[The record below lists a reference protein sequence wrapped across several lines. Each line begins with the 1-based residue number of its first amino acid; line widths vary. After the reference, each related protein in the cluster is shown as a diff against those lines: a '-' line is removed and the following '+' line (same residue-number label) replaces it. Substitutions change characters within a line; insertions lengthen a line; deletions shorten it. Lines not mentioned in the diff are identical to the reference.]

1 MILLSHPT
9 GNQNVRQALQAF
21 YDADLLAEYVTSV
34 ATFEGNVFGYLAKS
48 KIGGEFERRRYKQ
61 QFADITKLHPNFEM
75 ARKIASKL
83 KISWLTHN
91 ETGLFSVNAI
101 YRDMD
106 RYAGKRIIKNV
117 QRGRLSAVYGYEN
130 GALQMFESA
139 KSKGLKCIYELP
151 IAYWQ
156 TSRQLL
162 NEEAHRLPQWS
173 GTLEGLLVF
182 EKIFARKDR
191 ELELADV
198 IICPSDFVHDS
209 LPAHIRKSKP
219 TYIIP
224 FGSPEIPLSKAA
236 LSAKSSKPLKVLFA
250 GTMTQ
255 RKGLSDLF
263 EAMKLLNTKN
273 FELHVLGSP
282 VVELDFYKQQ
292 YAEFIH
298 HPPCSHAEVLKL
310 MQSCD
315 VFVLPSIVEGRA
327 LVQQE
332 ALACGLP
339 IIVTKNAGAED
350 LVADGTAGFLVP
362 IRNPNAIAERLNY
375 LHLNRDKLAMMKVAA
390 HAKSQQV
397 TWESYR
403 NGLVNIVAEH
413 ST

>member
-21 YDADLLAEYVTSV
+21 YDADFLAEYVTSV
-34 ATFEGNVFGYLAKS
+34 ATFEGNLFGYLSKT
-48 KIGGEFERRRYKQ
+48 KIGADFERRRYKQ
-61 QFADITKLHPNFEM
+61 QLVDITRLHPNYDM
-75 ARKIASKL
+75 ARMIASKL
-83 KISWLTHN
+83 RASWLTQH
-91 ETGLFSVNAI
+91 EIGLFSVDAI

-106 RYAGKRIIKNV
+106 RYASKRVIKNV
-117 QRGRLSAVYGYEN
+117 SRGRLSTVYGYED

-151 IAYWQ
+151 IAYWK

-162 NEEAHRLPQWS
+162 NEEACRLPQWS
-173 GTLEGLLVF
+173 DTLVGILDS
-182 EKIFARKDR
+182 EKKFARKDR

-198 IICPSDFVHDS
+198 IICPSDFVRDS
-209 LPAHIRKSKP
+209 LPAHIRESKP
-219 TYIIP
+219 TYVIP
-224 FGSPEIPLSKAA
+224 FGSPEIALSKAV
-236 LSAKSSKPLKVLFA
+236 LSAQSSLPLKVLFA
-250 GTMTQ
+250 GSMTQ

-263 EAMKLLNTKN
+263 EAMKLLDTKN

-282 VVELDFYKQQ
+282 VVELEFYKQQ

-298 HPPCSHAEVLKL
+298 HPPCSHAEVMKL

-350 LVADGTAGFLVP
+350 LVEDGTAGFIVP
-362 IRNPNAIAERLNY
+362 IRNPSAIAERLNY
-375 LHLNRDKLAMMKVAA
+375 LHLNRDELEVMKVAA

-397 TWESYR
+397 TWQNYR
-403 NGLVNIVAEH
+403 SGLVNIITEH
-413 ST
+413 RS